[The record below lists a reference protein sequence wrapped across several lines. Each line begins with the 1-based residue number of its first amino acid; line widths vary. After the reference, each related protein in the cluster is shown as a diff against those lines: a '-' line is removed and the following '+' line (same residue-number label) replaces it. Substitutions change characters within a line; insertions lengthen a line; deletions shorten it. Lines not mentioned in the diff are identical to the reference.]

1 MVIEEQDILLY
12 IKSAPSYEGSQLLSI
27 IESSM
32 NKLSLSE
39 GVNPS
44 NDIENQSNHG
54 TIHDIPGTF
63 ETPQH
68 DKEQSYTTA
77 LRSLSSSFK
86 PRRNIKLLIV
96 TPEGNGKE
104 WERDT
109 PPHSEVSMDK
119 WEQLERALNHCDNIA
134 NDGQSQAIESR
145 QELKTL
151 KLKVANSYNHA
162 TYTIKVIAEQ
172 LLAFS
177 PPCPLRLC
185 PLNAFSLPLPHLRNG
200 LRRLPPLPLL
210 PKYLPLYPLLVPDQ
224 MPDRKALKSPLCSMS

>member
-1 MVIEEQDILLY
+1 VVIEEQDILLY

-54 TIHDIPGTF
+54 IIHDIPGTF

-162 TYTIKVIAEQ
+162 TYTIKVIARAASCFLTTMSSQ
-172 LLAFS
+172 TLSTQCLFSATS
-177 PPCPLRLC
+177 PPKKWAKKAPSS
-185 PLNAFSLPLPHLRNG
+185 PPAPKVPSSLSPSGPR
-200 LRRLPPLPLL
+200 
-210 PKYLPLYPLLVPDQ
+210 PDA
-224 MPDRKALKSPLCSMS
+224 R